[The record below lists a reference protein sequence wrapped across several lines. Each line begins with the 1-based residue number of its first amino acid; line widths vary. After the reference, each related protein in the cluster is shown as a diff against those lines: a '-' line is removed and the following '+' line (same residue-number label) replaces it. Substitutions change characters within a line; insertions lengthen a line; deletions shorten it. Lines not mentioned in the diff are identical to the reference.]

1 MSEFMNNKKP
11 NEYDEFSRI
20 VSGLEGQMGIEVGE
34 KHVVVPLSTDMRLLR
49 SAYDDHIK
57 EAIDAEPGVPLRP
70 EDYNFIEMML
80 NRKDV
85 LRLPELQV
93 GDTVVV
99 GEGALTAYPTDS
111 GIACENI
118 IGGERIVGNFSHIA
132 VAPVP
137 TLGAMIDGSGI
148 NENGYDVALVLR
160 QPKLEVDGYDPHRI
174 QSAYIVVSI
183 SDPSVE
189 IGKRL

>member
-1 MSEFMNNKKP
+1 MSEFMHNKKP
-11 NEYDEFSRI
+11 NEDDAFFGI
-20 VSGLEGQMGIEVGE
+20 VNGLKEQMNVRVDAE
-34 KHVVVPLSTDMRLLR
+34 HVVVPLANDMRLLR
-49 SAYDDHIK
+49 AAYDDHVK
-57 EAIDAEPGVPLRP
+57 EAIAAEPYVPLRI

-85 LRLPELQV
+85 LQLPELQV

-137 TLGAMIDGSGI
+137 TLDAMVDGSGI
-148 NENGYDVALVLR
+148 KDSSYDVALVLH